1 MGRKR
6 PLSPTNARS
15 AGVFFVHG
23 VGQKSP
29 FGGRFRS
36 ERPKTQQ
43 FQPLGRVS
51 TPTFEKGCEILSEKT
66 RFALW
71 AGKDVLQLVRENYQK
86 DNCKTQ
92 SEYIENA
99 IRFYSGYLAAESA
112 DHYLPHVLA
121 SVLEGKLGTL
131 GSRIGRLLFKLTV
144 EESMLMHIIASDTDI
159 DLPTLE
165 RLRVRCVQDAK
176 RTNGE
181 VSFADALKFQKEM

>member
-1 MGRKR
+1 M
-6 PLSPTNARS
+6 TD
-15 AGVFFVHG
+15 
-23 VGQKSP
+23 
-29 FGGRFRS
+29 
-36 ERPKTQQ
+36 
-43 FQPLGRVS
+43 
-51 TPTFEKGCEILSEKT
+51 KT

-71 AGKDVLQLVRENYQK
+71 AEKDVLSLVKENYKK

-99 IRFYSGYLAAESA
+99 IRFYTGYLSAQSA

-121 SVLEGKLGTL
+121 SVLEGKLGVL

-159 DLPTLE
+159 DLTTLDK
-165 RLRVRCVQDAK
+165 LRGRCVQDAK

-181 VSFADALKFQKEM
+181 ITFADALKFQKGL

>member
-1 MGRKR
+1 M
-6 PLSPTNARS
+6 
-15 AGVFFVHG
+15 
-23 VGQKSP
+23 
-29 FGGRFRS
+29 
-36 ERPKTQQ
+36 
-43 FQPLGRVS
+43 
-51 TPTFEKGCEILSEKT
+51 SEKT

-71 AGKDVLQLVRENYQK
+71 AEKDVLQLVRENYKK

-99 IRFYSGYLAAESA
+99 IRFYTGYLAAESA

-176 RTNGE
+176 RTNGD